1 MLSPVK
7 LKLILTLRKVK
18 HLIFNVQ
25 SRGLHGI
32 QGPGTRTGSGLY
44 FKWSAGSGSGLN
56 LLLRVPGR
64 FNIVWTMIMDSFM
77 SDAKKKTETTHLLL
91 NTHAVKCNA
100 LLVRCV
106 FLLKNSLY
114 YNQQK
119 VVAYRYCRVNATV
132 EVDLR
137 WRKKKTEV
145 FVIHF
150 KDYIDLKS

>member
-1 MLSPVK
+1 MSEMLSPVK

-25 SRGLHGI
+25 SRGLHRGPET
-32 QGPGTRTGSGLY
+32 QGPRTHTGSGLY

-77 SDAKKKTETTHLLL
+77 SDAKKKTEETHLLL

-100 LLVRCV
+100 LLVLCV
-106 FLLKNSLY
+106 FLLKNNCSKSLL
-114 YNQQK
+114 QP
-119 VVAYRYCRVNATV
+119 T
-132 EVDLR
+132 
-137 WRKKKTEV
+137 
-145 FVIHF
+145 
-150 KDYIDLKS
+150 KSSLSLL